1 MKPATDQLPAGVG
14 GPDQHQPPAHLPAYL
29 GRQARGR
36 HVLPV
41 ALHRQA
47 LQQTWRQ
54 DRRPRYHPWPHRHRS
69 KLAIVA
75 ERVRIGDWEV
85 DTIVGAGRQGAIL
98 RASSDQTG
106 SPSDTDA
113 RQNKKLECFRPAYR
127 SNRVGKRSS
136 LVDRVS
142 RYTLLHK
149 LEAAQ
154 AEPTTHA
161 IITKLRPHH
170 ARVHTIT
177 ADNGEEF
184 AFHAR
189 VVRRLK
195 ADFYFAA
202 SYHAW
207 KRGLNENTNGL
218 ERQYFPK
225 GSCFAIS
232 PRPPSPV
239 CKTNSTRGRERVLG
253 YETPNEVFFAPY
265 RRPDRLTLYAFQS

>member
-1 MKPATDQLPAGVG
+1 M
-14 GPDQHQPPAHLPAYL
+14 
-29 GRQARGR
+29 
-36 HVLPV
+36 
-41 ALHRQA
+41 
-47 LQQTWRQ
+47 
-54 DRRPRYHPWPHRHRS
+54 
-69 KLAIVA
+69 
-75 ERVRIGDWEV
+75 
-85 DTIVGAGRQGAIL
+85 
-98 RASSDQTG
+98 
-106 SPSDTDA
+106 
-113 RQNKKLECFRPAYR
+113 
-127 SNRVGKRSS
+127 
-136 LVDRVS
+136 DRVS

-161 IITKLRPHH
+161 IITKLRPHR

-202 SYHAW
+202 PYHAW

-225 GSCFAIS
+225 GSCFAHITPAAVARVQS
-232 PRPPSPV
+232 KLNSRPREGS
-239 CKTNSTRGRERVLG
+239 
-253 YETPNEVFFAPY
+253 
-265 RRPDRLTLYAFQS
+265 RLRNT